1 MWERIRQSVAI
12 IGCLVVSCCI
22 YKMKPQ
28 SPTHVAKVLKN
39 INPTINTYNLS
50 AKAYF
55 YKIKFFYKM
64 QTRSM
69 TDDILYANVGPY
81 RI

>member
-1 MWERIRQSVAI
+1 MWECLGVLHKTRKSTNI
-12 IGCLVVSCCI
+12 IKIHQTS
-22 YKMKPQ
+22 
-28 SPTHVAKVLKN
+28 KN